1 MKRKYGIIVLILFV
15 IIRPLHATVFSHGAY
30 SSHTSF
36 HLVTDDSTTNKEQP
50 PSKNNQD
57 EHPQDD
63 SSNDDSMDHNDS
75 ESDEDL
81 EDIPDDF
88 YDYQEEN
95 F

>member
-1 MKRKYGIIVLILFV
+1 M
-15 IIRPLHATVFSHGAY
+15 IRPLHARCLSHEMYKSYATL
-30 SSHTSF
+30 HRIA
-36 HLVTDDSTTNKEQP
+36 DDSTTKEEQP
-50 PSKNNQD
+50 SKKGNNEQ
-57 EHPQDD
+57 PQYDNP
-63 SSNDDSMDHNDS
+63 NDDTMDHNDS